1 MFHPSCCKR
10 ESFLADSCMCSAL
23 CTLLYAMF
31 LISFALIDISGYYL
45 FFLCLIMN
53 YHCKLGFVC
62 YDERYKL
69 PS

>member
-31 LISFALIDISGYYL
+31 LISFALIDISGYYYSL
-45 FFLCLIMN
+45 SVPNYELSLQVGFCL
-53 YHCKLGFVC
+53 L
-62 YDERYKL
+62 
-69 PS
+69 